1 MNKRMFIDLVR
12 QYKDA
17 AVKKRVDTS
26 DVVEKLVQRRLL
38 ALEAEGVQPAER
50 DKEEAW
56 MRAFVAREYTPFV
69 PVTLKSRTD

>member
-26 DVVEKLVQRRLL
+26 DVVEALLQRRLL
-38 ALEAEGVQPAER
+38 ALEAEGVKPAER

-56 MRAFVAREYTPFV
+56 MRGFVAREYTPFV
-69 PVTLKSRTD
+69 PVTLKSGSD